1 MGMTPE
7 EYLESFVEG
16 NRSDCHDD
24 PGCIRRAFNA
34 AISASHLADHF
45 LTFNKRHAPE
55 KVSAF
60 SNIGIYVEYL
70 SLKTN
75 GAFRDIRSIANAY
88 KHLYT
93 DSKSSLGSYSTI
105 NSSGAIDSI
114 EINGANLT
122 KVLEE
127 YEDNRTFVIFTK
139 KDGSTFEFLPVLDAV
154 VDYWHTEIYFG
165 ES

>member
-24 PGCIRRAFNA
+24 PGCVRRAFNA
-34 AISASHLADHF
+34 AVSASHLADHF
-45 LTFNKRHAPE
+45 FTFNKRHAPE
-55 KVSAF
+55 IVSAF
-60 SNIGIYVEYL
+60 NSIGTYVEHL

-93 DSKSSLGSYSTI
+93 DSESSLDSYSTV

-114 EINGANLT
+114 EINDSDLT
-122 KVLEE
+122 RVQEE
-127 YEDNRTFVIFTK
+127 YEENRRLVTFAK
-139 KDGSTFEFLPVLDAV
+139 KDGSIFEFLPVLDAV